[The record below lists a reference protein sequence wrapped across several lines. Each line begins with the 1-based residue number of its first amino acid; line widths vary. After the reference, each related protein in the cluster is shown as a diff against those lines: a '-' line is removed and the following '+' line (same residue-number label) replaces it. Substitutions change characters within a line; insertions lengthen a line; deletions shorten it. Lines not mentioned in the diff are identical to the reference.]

1 MVPTIIINGLTVV
14 HKSSDGMITSAAP
27 DMCITPGAGPVAYVN
42 VAFSKDIVN
51 GSVTVM
57 TDGVT
62 AALKDT
68 EFTPS
73 HGDEPGTGGGVVS
86 GVNMGW
92 AKFTNYSQDVKF
104 EGRNV
109 ARLSDPM
116 MMNGNNPNTNSPAE
130 MQTNLIA
137 PNSTFCKIFCNCDAG
152 KKPDDFIQVEEI
164 DPRSMASAAG
174 AAEPGEAAA

>member
-1 MVPTIIINGLTVV
+1 MIPTIIINGLTVV
-14 HKSSDGMITSAAP
+14 HKKSDGIVTSAGP
-27 DMCITPGAGPVAYVN
+27 DMCITPGAGPVPYVN
-42 VAFSKDIVN
+42 IAFSKDIIN
-51 GSVTVM
+51 GSTTVT
-57 TDGVT
+57 TDGVS

-68 EFTPS
+68 EFSPS

-116 MMNGNNPNTNSPAE
+116 MMNGNNPNTTSPAE
-130 MQTNLIA
+130 MQGNLLA
-137 PNSTFCKIFCNCDAG
+137 PNSILCKIFCWCNDG
-152 KKPDDFIQVEEI
+152 KNGRDPDDFVKIEKI
-164 DPRSMASAAG
+164 GPATMA
-174 AAEPGEAAA
+174 